1 MNVAIRTFAPWVAWP
16 GLMLACLA
24 TTALG
29 FHFGAPVIAF
39 NLTYLALAA
48 ALYALERWMPHER
61 QWTRP
66 DGQLAADL
74 SHTLLSNGTIQV
86 LVVFSG
92 AIGLSRLLVG
102 AGRTGLAVWPHHW
115 PIAAQVAFGLAA
127 AEFGG
132 YWAHRIAHQ
141 WTPLWYFHAVHHSV
155 EKLWFANSGRFHV
168 VDALKSILPGVGIL
182 LVLGAPVE
190 VMAWLSAIT
199 GYIGILT
206 HCNVEMR
213 FGLLSSVFNTPELH
227 RWHHS
232 RDLREGNRNYGENI
246 VLWDQLFGTYFN
258 PSRRPPSD
266 IGIADAM
273 PVRFRDQVVWP
284 FRRAFGGRAGA
295 GLARSQPDA
304 VAERLTG

>member
-1 MNVAIRTFAPWVAWP
+1 MSSSIRRATPWIAWP
-16 GLMLACLA
+16 SLMLACLA
-24 TTALG
+24 TTWLG
-29 FHFGAPVIAF
+29 FRLDAPVIGF

-48 ALYALERWMPHER
+48 ALYALERWIPHER
-61 QWTRP
+61 AWTQS
-66 DGQLAADL
+66 DGQLLADL

-86 LVVFSG
+86 LIVFSG

-102 AGRTGLAVWPHHW
+102 AGHTGLAVWPHHW
-115 PIAAQVAFGLAA
+115 PLAAQVALGLAA
-127 AEFGG
+127 SEFGA

-168 VDALKSILPGVGIL
+168 VDALKSILPGVAIL
-182 LVLGAPVE
+182 LVLGAPTDVL
-190 VMAWLSAIT
+190 AWLSAIT

-213 FGLLSSVFNTPELH
+213 CGLLSSVFNTPELH

-232 RDLREGNRNYGENI
+232 RDLREGNTNYGENI
-246 VLWDQLFGTYFN
+246 VLWDQVFGTYFHAT
-258 PSRRPPSD
+258 RRPPAD

-273 PVRFRDQVVWP
+273 PPRFRDQVAWP
-284 FRRAFGGRAGA
+284 FLKVWRRTPPLVEGESPAD
-295 GLARSQPDA
+295 QPA
-304 VAERLTG
+304 